1 MINESE
7 ATVRVSRHFEASPER
22 IFDAWLDSEKV
33 ARFLFKT
40 PTGEMRR
47 VEIDPFL
54 GGAYCIVERRNGVD
68 AAHTGK
74 YLELERPRR
83 LVFTLEDTSGFQDTV
98 VAIEIVP
105 ADSGC
110 ELTLT
115 HEGVLQEYK
124 DKVQEGWTM
133 IVSSL
138 AYVTATGV

>member
-1 MINESE
+1 MIDESKV
-7 ATVRVSRHFEASPER
+7 TVSVSRHFEASPER
-22 IFDAWLDSEKV
+22 IFDAWLDPEK
-33 ARFLFKT
+33 AGRFLFKT
-40 PTGEMRR
+40 ATGEMQR
-47 VEIDPFL
+47 VEIDSHV

-124 DKVQEGWTM
+124 DKVKDGWTM
-133 IVSSL
+133 IVGSL
-138 AYVTATGV
+138 ANATGI

>member
-1 MINESE
+1 MINESK

-40 PTGEMRR
+40 PAGEMQR
-47 VEIDPFL
+47 VEIDPCV
-54 GGAYCIVERRNGVD
+54 GGTYCIVERRNGVD

-74 YLELERPRR
+74 YLEVEKPAR
-83 LVFTLEDTSGFQDTV
+83 LVFTLEDTIGFQDTV
-98 VAIEIVP
+98 VTIEIVP
-105 ADSGC
+105 GDSGC

-124 DKVQEGWTM
+124 DKVQDGWTM

-138 AYVTATGV
+138 ADVTATGV

>member
-1 MINESE
+1 
-7 ATVRVSRHFEASPER
+7 
-22 IFDAWLDSEKV
+22 
-33 ARFLFKT
+33 
-40 PTGEMRR
+40 
-47 VEIDPFL
+47 
-54 GGAYCIVERRNGVD
+54 VD

-83 LVFTLEDTSGFQDTV
+83 LVFTLEDTVGFQDTV
-98 VAIEIVP
+98 VTIEIVL

-138 AYVTATGV
+138 ADVTATGV